1 MSDSN
6 RVNLAFV
13 EETTFGTT
21 PSGPPTLQNLRFT
34 GESLKQDTGSVT
46 SNEIRSD
53 RNITDLIR
61 NALSASGDLNFEFS
75 WSTYDAFLES
85 ALMSADWTAV
95 VTMAAGPSCTISS
108 NVVTRGTGDFVADG
122 FDVGSWVRMS
132 GWNTAANNGYFK
144 ISAVTTTTMTLT
156 GGTLTNQG
164 AGETDVEIEQGAQ
177 ITNGTELRSFAIE
190 RQFQDLSNEFT
201 ILNGMC
207 IEQFSLEIA
216 ADQVITGSFS
226 FLGKTEDSA
235 TATAGDGSNT
245 AASTTGVM
253 NGIDNVSKVVENGS
267 SFSIT
272 GLSLAVKNNLRQ
284 RLQVATLGPISI
296 GSGECTAT
304 GTVRAYFT
312 SKAIMDKYRDF
323 TATSLALVL
332 VDSASNAYV
341 IDFPRVKFSSGQQV
355 AGGKNQDVI
364 ADLPFT
370 AYMHPT
376 ESVTVRIQRW
386 AV

>member
-13 EETTFGTT
+13 EESTFGTT
-21 PSGPPTLQNLRFT
+21 PAGPPTLQNLRFT
-34 GESLKQDTGSVT
+34 GESLKQDTGSTT

-61 NALSASGDLNFEFS
+61 NALSASGDLNYEFS
-75 WSTYDAFLES
+75 YGSYDSFLE
-85 ALMSADWTAV
+85 AGLMSADWTAV
-95 VTMAAGPSCTISS
+95 VTMAAGPSMTIAS
-108 NVVTRGTGDFVADG
+108 NVVTRATGSFVTDG
-122 FDVGSWVRMS
+122 FAVGRWVRML
-132 GWNTAANNGYFK
+132 GWNTAVNNGYFK
-144 ISAVTTTTMTLT
+144 ISAVAATTLTLT

-164 AGETDVEIEQGAQ
+164 SAETDVEIEQGAM

-190 RQFQDLSNEFT
+190 RQFQDLSSEFT
-201 ILNGMC
+201 VLNGMC
-207 IEQFSLEIA
+207 IEQISMEIA
-216 ADQVITGSFS
+216 ADQVITGSFA

-235 TATAGDGSNT
+235 TATAGTGTNT

-253 NGIDNVSKVVENGS
+253 NGIDNVNKVLENGT

-272 GLSLAVKNNLRQ
+272 GLSLAIKNNLRQ

-304 GTVRAYFT
+304 GTLRAYFT

-323 TATSLALVL
+323 TATSISLVL

-341 IDFPRVKFSSGQQV
+341 VDFPRVKFSSGQQV
-355 AGGKNQDVI
+355 AGGKNTDII

-370 AYMHPT
+370 AYMHAT
-376 ESVTVRIQRW
+376 ELVTVRIQRW

>member
-6 RVNLAFV
+6 RVNLAYV

-21 PSGPPTLQNLRFT
+21 PSGPPTLQDLRFT

-46 SNEIRSD
+46 SAEIRSD

-61 NALSASGDLNFEFS
+61 NALSASGDINFELS
-75 WSTYDAFLES
+75 YGTYDAFLE
-85 ALMSADWTAV
+85 AGLMSADWTTP
-95 VTMAAGPSCTISS
+95 VTMSAGPSCTISS
-108 NVVTRGTGDFVADG
+108 NVVTRATGNFVTDG
-122 FDVGSWVRMS
+122 FTVGRWVRMT
-132 GWNTAANNGYFK
+132 GWNTTANNGYFK

-156 GGTLTNQG
+156 NGTLTNVG
-164 AGETDVEIEQGAQ
+164 SGETDVEIEQGAM

-190 RQFQDLSNEFT
+190 REFSDLSNEFT

-207 IEQFSLEIA
+207 IEQVSLDVG
-216 ADQVITGSFS
+216 ADKVITGAFS

-235 TATAGDGSNT
+235 TATAGDGTNT
-245 AASTTGVM
+245 AATTSAVM
-253 NGIDNVSKVVENGS
+253 NGIDHVNKVLEGGS
-267 SFSIT
+267 SYAIT
-272 GLSLAVKNNLRQ
+272 GLSVQVKNNLRQ

-296 GSGECTAT
+296 GSGECSAT

-312 SKAIMDKYRDF
+312 SKTVMDKYRDF
-323 TATSLALVL
+323 TATSLAAVT
-332 VDSASNAYV
+332 VDAAGNAYLV
-341 IDFPRVKFSSGQQV
+341 EFPRVKYSQGQQV
-355 AGGKNQDVI
+355 AGGKNTDII
-364 ADLPFT
+364 ADLGFT

-376 ESVTVRIQRW
+376 ELVTVRIQRW